1 MSTTYADVE
10 DVRIYI
16 GVNSS
21 HDSGLATTIEAV
33 SRQID
38 GYCQRH
44 FYLDGTT
51 EEPVARQFER
61 STLTTILF
69 GPFND
74 LVELDDIDH
83 EGTFRLGPVN
93 RSGPEA
99 RPYTSIRRTDGGE
112 LGADPIEVSGVWGW
126 PEVPAAVRQACL
138 LQTSR
143 VFRRADSPMG
153 VAGFGEFGGIRVSQ
167 FDPDVK
173 ALLAP
178 YCIVG
183 GFA

>member
-1 MSTTYADVE
+1 MSTSYADVE

-16 GVNSS
+16 GVNAQ
-21 HDSGLATTIEAV
+21 HDSGLAATIEAV

-38 GYCQRH
+38 GHCQRH
-44 FYLDGTT
+44 FYRDGTT
-51 EEPVARQFER
+51 AAPVARQFER

-69 GPFND
+69 GPYND
-74 LVELDDIDH
+74 LVELDEIDDDGPH
-83 EGTFRLGPVN
+83 RLEPVN
-93 RSGPEA
+93 RSGPEL
-99 RPYTSIRRTDGGE
+99 RPYTSIRRTSGEFGDG
-112 LGADPIEVSGVWGW
+112 LIEISGVWGW

-143 VFRRADSPMG
+143 VFRRSDSPMG

-167 FDPDVK
+167 FDPDVR
-173 ALLAP
+173 ALLEP
-178 YCIVG
+178 YRIVA